1 MNMNALSLSDIRED
15 YRKASLHES
24 EVAESPFG
32 QFRKWFEEVMH
43 SELQVPNAMTL
54 ATATPGGRPSARIV
68 LLKGFDEQGFCF
80 FTNYESRKAEQLES
94 NPQAALVFFW
104 PELER
109 QVRLEGSVQK
119 TTAAQ
124 SDAYF
129 KSRPAGSR
137 LSAWASPQS
146 RVIPDRSYLEEK
158 VDEFREK
165 LSDEPAARPAYW
177 GGYVLKPIRI
187 EFWQGRS
194 NRLHDRILYSLQADG
209 SWRIER
215 LAP

>member
-1 MNMNALSLSDIRED
+1 
-15 YRKASLHES
+15 
-24 EVAESPFG
+24 
-32 QFRKWFEEVMH
+32 
-43 SELQVPNAMTL
+43 
-54 ATATPGGRPSARIV
+54 
-68 LLKGFDEQGFCF
+68 
-80 FTNYESRKAEQLES
+80 
-94 NPQAALVFFW
+94 
-104 PELER
+104 
-109 QVRLEGSVQK
+109 
-119 TTAAQ
+119 
-124 SDAYF
+124 
-129 KSRPAGSR
+129 
-137 LSAWASPQS
+137 
-146 RVIPDRSYLEEK
+146 VIPDRSYLEEK